1 MPSTCL
7 LTREFIFQEDG
18 CRYRY
23 KVGRDL
29 ISIEKRKKISV
40 CTKITAEKYF
50 GRILYR
56 KTWKMGNPVEKKK
69 YCTSLR
75 EGQIGSIVKGNTL

>member
-56 KTWKMGNPVEKKK
+56 KTWKMGNPVEKKN
-69 YCTSLR
+69 
-75 EGQIGSIVKGNTL
+75 IVQVLEKGR